1 MMREK
6 LQLLLGTGDE
16 EEEKLRFLIE
26 TAEQAVK
33 DICGLSELPLA
44 LENTV
49 VLMAADLYHDSGI
62 GSVKEGD
69 VSIQFANTAKL
80 GEKYKDR
87 LARYKRIGTAG

>member
-1 MMREK
+1 MREK

-49 VLMAADLYHDSGI
+49 VLMAADLYRDSGI

-69 VSIQFANTAKL
+69 VSLQCAFTA
-80 GEKYKDR
+80 
-87 LARYKRIGTAG
+87 

>member
-1 MMREK
+1 MMWEK

-16 EEEKLRFLIE
+16 DADTMNARDSI
-26 TAEQAVK
+26 EQAVK

-87 LARYKRIGTAG
+87 LARYMRIGTAG